1 MVYTSFPNQDILLN
15 SKPNNYIKLFDKY
28 GTQRG
33 GGKKVLKPYYK
44 AGKVEMHNYCLD
56 PCLTIITQKIQ
67 VVIVGSS
74 HHEEQVW

>member
-33 GGKKVLKPYYK
+33 GGKKVLKPDNK
-44 AGKVEMHNYCLD
+44 AGKVEKKNYGLD
-56 PCLTIITQKIQ
+56 PCRTIITKKIQ
-67 VVIVGSS
+67 EGIVGRS
-74 HHEEQVW
+74 HKEEKV